1 MIHLDLKTTLQEESW
16 NFVHSNIAI
25 LTSLLQD
32 YYLLVFHFT
41 TSKKISSSDF
51 FLFHN
56 KFINLDFPWFS
67 FYFLGLVTLIMMIC
81 RQGLFWVFGLF
92 LEFFFVVKKH
102 SLTKPL
108 FRPSLHKTHILSRS
122 SYLDCIKAYWVEKS
136 SFIAV
141 PLKRRTRAGQAP
153 CGPKSVGA
161 EDFS

>member
-56 KFINLDFPWFS
+56 KFINLDFP
-67 FYFLGLVTLIMMIC
+67 
-81 RQGLFWVFGLF
+81 
-92 LEFFFVVKKH
+92 
-102 SLTKPL
+102 
-108 FRPSLHKTHILSRS
+108 
-122 SYLDCIKAYWVEKS
+122 
-136 SFIAV
+136 
-141 PLKRRTRAGQAP
+141 
-153 CGPKSVGA
+153 
-161 EDFS
+161 